1 MLIYDIP
8 TDTWTESTATLSS
21 PRSDLCMAAVGGVLY
36 AAGAPPLPSSHQID
50 RLDLLMASP

>member
-36 AAGAPPLPSSHQID
+36 AAGAAHFQAHNRSTAWIF
-50 RLDLLMASP
+50 